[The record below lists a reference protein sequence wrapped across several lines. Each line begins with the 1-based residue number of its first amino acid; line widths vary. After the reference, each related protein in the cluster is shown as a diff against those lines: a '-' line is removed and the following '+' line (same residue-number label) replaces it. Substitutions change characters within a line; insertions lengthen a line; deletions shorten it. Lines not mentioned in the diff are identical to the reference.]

1 MSKLRVVSLFT
12 GAMGLDIGFH
22 QTGRFEL
29 VACVEKEQIFCDT
42 IIANA
47 ERGFFET
54 PPTVFCE
61 DLSTFEPEDLMN
73 QLGLE
78 AGDIDLV
85 IGGPPCQA
93 FSTAGKRQSVQDHR
107 GTLLWRFLAFV
118 SALQPKF
125 FVMENV
131 RGLTSAALKH
141 RSLAERPDKGGAP
154 LSEEEEAGSVLKTFA
169 ADLSNSGGSYRVDA
183 FEVNSVNYGA
193 PQIRERLLVIG
204 NRLGLKTDYPSP
216 THQSP
221 SNLKKVQ
228 SELFDSNEQPVWATL
243 RDVIGDLVDDES
255 EVLNFSPR
263 KLEILSLI
271 PEGGNW
277 RTLPVDIQ
285 QETMKRAWHAKGG
298 RSGWWR
304 RLTWDLPSPTIIT
317 MPNHASTSLCH
328 PSKTRALSIKEYM
341 RIQEFPTDWIVVG
354 STQKKYTQI
363 GNAVPVRLGEV
374 TASAILKTLDK
385 PNEHMAGADDHSFT
399 LNYVQ
404 AHIRTRRWFKDGEAL
419 VWDKSVQHYGAPKT
433 RTKSRNI

>member
-1 MSKLRVVSLFT
+1 MS
-12 GAMGLDIGFH
+12 
-22 QTGRFEL
+22 
-29 VACVEKEQIFCDT
+29 
-42 IIANA
+42 
-47 ERGFFET
+47 
-54 PPTVFCE
+54 
-61 DLSTFEPEDLMN
+61 

-118 SALQPKF
+118 NALQPKF

-131 RGLTSAALKH
+131 RGLTSAAIRH
-141 RSLAERPDKGGAP
+141 RPLSERPDKGGPP
-154 LSEEEEAGSVLKTFA
+154 LSDEEEAGSVLKTFA
-169 ADLSNSGGSYRVDA
+169 ADLSNSGSAYRVDA

-204 NRLGLKTDYPSP
+204 NRLGLKTNYPSP
-216 THQSP
+216 THRSP
-221 SNLKKVQ
+221 AKPKTGQ
-228 SELFDSNEQPVWATL
+228 SELFEDNEQPTWQTL
-243 RDVIGDLVDDES
+243 RDAIGDLIDDDS
-255 EVLNFSPR
+255 EILNFSPR
-263 KLEILSLI
+263 KLEILSLV

-304 RLTWDLPSPTIIT
+304 RLTWDSPSPTIIT

-341 RIQEFPTDWIVVG
+341 RIQEFPNDWVVIG

-374 TASAILKTLDK
+374 TASAILKALDK
-385 PNEHMAGADDHSFT
+385 PDEHKANTNDHPFT
-399 LNYVQ
+399 LTYVQ
-404 AHIRTRRWFKDGEAL
+404 AHVRTRRWFKDGKAL
-419 VWDKSVQHYGAPKT
+419 IWDESAQHYGAPKT
-433 RTKSRNI
+433 ATKSRVI